1 MTERVRS
8 FTPIDVVPLP
18 RPIARFG
25 PAFPPTL
32 AEAYTAAYTGRRA
45 VVLDPLAHPGSAADA
60 AERCDRRGI
69 ARSRDPLGAWAREA
83 VRRAPSADAI
93 LAALTKVEDGAL
105 AAVAHST
112 AMRELYSSR
121 CATCR
126 GPVVVEAY
134 LWERDAPVPAKK
146 AFRCGIC
153 AREGRSLL
161 VEPVGAEDEDR
172 TARLE
177 EKGLAYWQM
186 VERFPGDAELGE
198 SVASLYTPRNRIA
211 LMATIRAVETALH
224 GGDALDVMRLCL
236 LEVIVAGSRLNAVAG
251 QGSPLRVE
259 KGRARRGHA
268 SQFREINVWLEYERT
283 VRELATWLASDPPTP
298 IVRAPFADL
307 DPGGADLV
315 LAQLPVEDQL
325 GGWSHVA
332 GLLLGISADRAVE
345 PLDGKVTAR
354 ERMLRGARLALLE
367 AHRHSRD
374 GARAVV
380 YVPQADAGALA
391 AVALA
396 GTGAGWQL
404 RSVLYQ
410 RDALS
415 GAAGGAA
422 VIELDRHSALLR
434 DQAGIDATTIEAT
447 MRTAARDAILARA
460 TPIDGEQ
467 AAAAAL
473 EALADHGLLAPLA
486 LKRATGVSEV
496 EGFMDHLRS
505 ALADG
510 RRDGIQRIG
519 DSGHERYDL
528 TVPGD
533 RAPLDDRVEW
543 SVWGLLA
550 AARDV
555 DTRSVLKRT
564 YALYR
569 GPETP
574 DREMV
579 ERSLA
584 SYGAQGPDGRWRLR
598 DEDALLRRQE
608 GQTRLAALLLDAGRR
623 LGFKVHVGRDLQKRA
638 LAGPYLTRAE
648 TLGDLMTA
656 EERGAQLG
664 RYLRGSGEA
673 LGFVDVV
680 WYDRAR
686 MVFLWHIDW
695 TARMHRPVVEIG
707 EAVADDERVFRFL
720 ALPEERKPL
729 AVLKLTRS
737 PALADVVRRRGWRLV
752 KWAPLAAF
760 AGDPATGL
768 GDLEPVLG
776 LEPAVERSAHQ
787 LSFKW

>member
-18 RPIARFG
+18 RPLCRFG
-25 PAFPPTL
+25 SAFPLPL
-32 AEAYTAAYTGRRA
+32 AETYAAAYTGRRA
-45 VVLDPLAHPGSAADA
+45 VVLDPLAHPASAADA
-60 AERCDRRGI
+60 AERCDRRGL
-69 ARSRDPLGAWAREA
+69 ARSTQPLGAWAREV

-93 LAALTKVEDGAL
+93 LAALTRVEESAL
-105 AAVAHST
+105 ASVAHSL
-112 AMRELYSSR
+112 AMRELYASR

-126 GPVVVEAY
+126 GPIVVEAY
-134 LWERDAPVPAKK
+134 LWERDAPVPTKK

-161 VEPVGAEDEDR
+161 IEPVGTEDEDR
-172 TARLE
+172 ASRLE

-186 VERFPGDAELGE
+186 VERFTGDAELGE
-198 SVASLYTPRNRIA
+198 TVASLYTPRNRIA
-211 LMATIRAVETALH
+211 LMATIRAVETALP
-224 GGDALDVMRLCL
+224 GSDALDVMRLCL

-251 QGSPLRVE
+251 QGSPLRIE

-283 VRELATWLASDPPTP
+283 VRELATWLAAEPPVP
-298 IVRAPFADL
+298 IVRAPFVDL

-315 LAQLPVEDQL
+315 LAQVPVEEQL
-325 GGWSHVA
+325 GGWAHVA
-332 GLLLGISADRAVE
+332 GILLVIGNGKTTE
-345 PLDGKVTAR
+345 PLDGRISAR
-354 ERMLRGARLALLE
+354 ERMLRATRHALLD
-367 AHRHSRD
+367 AHRHTRD
-374 GARAVV
+374 GAIAVL
-380 YVPQADAGALA
+380 YVPQADLGAMA

-396 GTGAGWQL
+396 GAGSGWQL

-410 RDALS
+410 SDALGGAS
-415 GAAGGAA
+415 GAAAI
-422 VIELDRHSALLR
+422 VELDRHPALLR
-434 DQAGIDATTIEAT
+434 DQAASDAGATEPTI
-447 MRTAARDAILARA
+447 RAAVRDAIVARGG
-460 TPIDGEQ
+460 PVDGEQ

-473 EALADHGLLAPLA
+473 EALAERGLLAALA
-486 LKRATGVSEV
+486 LKRASGISELEV
-496 EGFMDHLRS
+496 FVDHFRS

-510 RRDGIQRIG
+510 RRDGIQRAG
-519 DSGHERYDL
+519 EGAQRYD
-528 TVPGD
+528 VAPPGD

-555 DTRSVLKRT
+555 ETRAVLKRT
-564 YALYR
+564 YALFR

-574 DREMV
+574 DRELV
-579 ERSLA
+579 ERCLA
-584 SYGAQGPDGRWRLR
+584 SYGVQGEDGRWHLR
-598 DEDALLRRQE
+598 DEDALARRQE
-608 GQTRLAALLLDAGRR
+608 GQTRLAAQLVDAGHR

-638 LAGPYLTRAE
+638 LPEPMRVRAE
-648 TLGDLMTA
+648 LLGDLMSD
-656 EERGAQLG
+656 EERVAQLG
-664 RYLRGSGEA
+664 RYARGSGEA
-673 LGFVDVV
+673 LQFVDVA

-686 MVFLWHIDW
+686 MVFLWHVDW
-695 TARMHRPVVEIG
+695 TARMHRPVVELG

-720 ALPEERKPL
+720 ALPEERKSL
-729 AVLKLTRS
+729 AVMKLTRS

-760 AGDPATGL
+760 AADHTAGL

>member
-18 RPIARFG
+18 RPLSRFG
-25 PAFPPTL
+25 PAFPLPL
-32 AEAYTAAYTGRRA
+32 AETYTAAYTGRRA
-45 VVLDPLAHPGSAADA
+45 VVLDPLAHPASAADA
-60 AERCDRRGI
+60 AERCDRRGV
-69 ARSRDPLGAWAREA
+69 ARSPQALGSWAREV
-83 VRRAPSADAI
+83 VRRAPSADMV
-93 LAALTKVEDGAL
+93 LAALTKVEESAL
-105 AAVAHST
+105 AQVAHAT
-112 AMRELYSSR
+112 AMRELYASR

-134 LWERDAPVPAKK
+134 LWERDAPVPTKK

-161 VEPVGAEDEDR
+161 IEPVGPEDEDR

-186 VERFPGDAELGE
+186 VERFTGDAELGE

-251 QGSPLRVE
+251 QGSPLRIE

-283 VRELATWLASDPPTP
+283 VRDLATWLASDPPTP
-298 IVRAPFADL
+298 MVRAPFADL

-315 LAQLPVEDQL
+315 LTQVPVDDPL
-325 GGWSHVA
+325 GAWAHVA
-332 GLLLGISADRAVE
+332 GLLLGIPSGRGADAH
-345 PLDGKVTAR
+345 DGKVSAR
-354 ERMLRGARLALLE
+354 ERMLRTARQALLD
-367 AHRHSRD
+367 AHRGSRE
-374 GARAVV
+374 GTIAVV
-380 YVPQADAGALA
+380 YVPQADAAALA

-396 GTGAGWQL
+396 GAGSGWQL
-404 RSVLYQ
+404 RTVLYQ
-410 RDALS
+410 PDAL
-415 GAAGGAA
+415 GGTAGGAA
-422 VIELDRHSALLR
+422 VLELDRHPALLR
-434 DQAGIDATTIEAT
+434 DQAEADATTVETTI
-447 MRTAARDAILARA
+447 RTAVRDAIVARGA
-460 TPIDGEQ
+460 PVDGEQ

-473 EALADHGLLAPLA
+473 EALAERGLLAPLA
-486 LKRATGVSEV
+486 LRRATGVSEL
-496 EGFMDHLRS
+496 EAFTDHFRS

-510 RRDGIQRIG
+510 RRDGLQR
-519 DSGHERYDL
+519 SGETGQRYDV
-528 TVPGD
+528 TGAAD

-550 AARDV
+550 AAREV
-555 DTRSVLKRT
+555 ETRSVLKRT

-574 DREMV
+574 DREVV
-579 ERSLA
+579 ERCLA

-598 DEDALLRRQE
+598 EEDALVRRQE

-623 LGFKVHVGRDLQKRA
+623 LGFKVHIGRDLQKRA
-638 LAGPYLTRAE
+638 LPEPLRVRAA

-656 EERGAQLG
+656 EERDAQLA
-664 RYLRGSGEA
+664 RHARGSGDA
-673 LGFVDVV
+673 LQFVDVV

-686 MVFLWHIDW
+686 MIFLWHIDW
-695 TARMHRPVVEIG
+695 TARLHRHVVEIG
-707 EAVADDERVFRFL
+707 EAIADDERIFRFL
-720 ALPEERKPL
+720 ALPEERKSL
-729 AVLKLTRS
+729 AVLKLTRTA
-737 PALADVVRRRGWRLV
+737 ALADIVRRRGWRLV

-760 AGDPATGL
+760 AADPATGL